1 MHQMVDHVSAA
12 KQHRDTNQNRNKERH
27 DRLLSVVGASKIT
40 LGEYSG
46 FCMEPVG
53 HHVLKWPSWSNR
65 GPSSR
70 RHDTAAVPRT
80 MQAGQSTL
88 FHGSGAR
95 IQRNENASHSPRRGI
110 DLLFDDA
117 GLGSGDR
124 NHQPHP
130 RRALARVER
139 TVAAEAGKAA
149 RIGVYIN
156 LKPDCTSGALPIL
169 RLTESP
175 QGGRVVIKRAKIQV
189 TNAGACLSTE
199 APGYVAFYQSRPD
212 FSGADKV
219 AIEIKLPDR
228 DTVRVQKITIN
239 VRATGTNL

>member
-1 MHQMVDHVSAA
+1 MIPRRCQELCRPANQHCSTGQAPASKGTRMRAIALGAALIFFSTILVSA
-12 KQHRDTNQNRNKERH
+12 QEQEPP
-27 DRLLSVVGASKIT
+27 AS
-40 LGEYSG
+40 S
-46 FCMEPVG
+46 PQ
-53 HHVLKWPSWSNR
+53 S
-65 GPSSR
+65 
-70 RHDTAAVPRT
+70 PRT
-80 MQAGQSTL
+80 
-88 FHGSGAR
+88 
-95 IQRNENASHSPRRGI
+95 I
-110 DLLFDDA
+110 
-117 GLGSGDR
+117 
-124 NHQPHP
+124 
-130 RRALARVER
+130 ER

>member
-1 MHQMVDHVSAA
+1 MRAIALGAALIFFSTILVSA
-12 KQHRDTNQNRNKERH
+12 QEQEPP
-27 DRLLSVVGASKIT
+27 AS
-40 LGEYSG
+40 S
-46 FCMEPVG
+46 PQ
-53 HHVLKWPSWSNR
+53 S
-65 GPSSR
+65 
-70 RHDTAAVPRT
+70 PRT
-80 MQAGQSTL
+80 
-88 FHGSGAR
+88 
-95 IQRNENASHSPRRGI
+95 I
-110 DLLFDDA
+110 
-117 GLGSGDR
+117 
-124 NHQPHP
+124 
-130 RRALARVER
+130 ER

>member
-1 MHQMVDHVSAA
+1 MRRRPRELVRRVPINRGPVRKWRHRRQGWNNIRRPDTKKPAAISDVGLLSQFRVFLGLMHQMVDHVSAA

-27 DRLLSVVGASKIT
+27 DQLLSVVRASKIT

-70 RHDTAAVPRT
+70 RHDPAAVPRT

-110 DLLFDDA
+110 DLFFDDP

-124 NHQPHP
+124 NHLLHP
-130 RRALARVER
+130 RRALARSN
-139 TVAAEAGKAA
+139 A
-149 RIGVYIN
+149 R
-156 LKPDCTSGALPIL
+156 LRPRRARQRALASI
-169 RLTESP
+169 
-175 QGGRVVIKRAKIQV
+175 
-189 TNAGACLSTE
+189 ST
-199 APGYVAFYQSRPD
+199 
-212 FSGADKV
+212 
-219 AIEIKLPDR
+219 
-228 DTVRVQKITIN
+228 
-239 VRATGTNL
+239 